1 MDIEACLPSEL
12 RVRSCPFLL
21 SSRHSFSHFCID
33 FVDWKALVA
42 INYTCSKLERV
53 EMGW

>member
-21 SSRHSFSHFCID
+21 SSRPSFSHFCID